1 MSDVGLGI
9 SEITPNSPPKSQTLN
24 RVMDLKK
31 TPFLKIKTIK
41 IDIQS
46 EPHTEGGVV
55 LKSTVPLKD
64 RPHRM
69 THRLVHWAKKTPNK
83 VFIGQKEGNGN
94 WRTLTYADTYEKVK
108 SISRYLIQTQVSPER
123 PLAILSENSIEH
135 GLMALAALHIGIPYS
150 AIAPAYSLKS
160 TDFEKL
166 KHTIDLLTPGLI
178 FVQDGKQYEKALNA
192 VASNIEIISVT
203 NSLNNHTSFSEAT
216 RSLSELTD
224 ILGNMVA
231 DSKFKSIKPDT
242 IAKILF
248 TSGSTGLPKG
258 VINTHGNI
266 TTNWQQITQ
275 TFPFM
280 QNGGLTFIDWLPWN
294 HTFGGNHNFGLT
306 LFNGGTL
313 YIDEGNPT
321 PHGLGKTIE
330 NLRKIAPTMYCN
342 VPKGFE
348 DLIPHLRAD
357 KALCEHFFSNLKL
370 LFYAGAGMPQHVWDA
385 LEQLAYETTGKRVL
399 ISSGLG
405 MTETS
410 PSSMFNVHFGS
421 FSGML
426 GVPVAGMELKL
437 VPNGGKLEAR
447 FRAPNVMPGYW
458 RNPEATAKAFDTEG
472 YYCTGDALKFVD
484 ENNPNKGMIFDGR
497 IAEDFKLD
505 TGTWVS
511 VGVLKA
517 KLITA
522 CKGLIQDAVITGHD
536 RAYLGAIV
544 FPELNYC
551 KKLAGLGDDADTKTI
566 ANTPSVLAALQ
577 DVLNAFSTQSTGS
590 STLIKRALFADFT
603 LSIDKGE
610 ITDKGSINQRMI
622 LTNRAEYVEMLY
634 KNPLTLPVLEVQK
647 I

>member
-1 MSDVGLGI
+1 M
-9 SEITPNSPPKSQTLN
+9 TP
-24 RVMDLKK
+24 LKK

-41 IDIQS
+41 IDIRAIS
-46 EPHTEGGVV
+46 DGV
-55 LKSTVPLKD
+55 LKSTVELKK

-69 THRLVHWAKKTPNK
+69 TQRLIHWAKKTPDK
-83 VFIGQKEGNGN
+83 VFIGQKEANGH
-94 WRTLTYADTYEKVK
+94 WRTLTYAQTYEKVK
-108 SISRYLIQTQVSPER
+108 TIAQYLLRTNLSPER

-192 VASNIEIISVT
+192 VAKNIEIIAVDNPLS
-203 NSLNNHTSFSEAT
+203 NHTIFNE
-216 RSLSELTD
+216 
-224 ILGNMVA
+224 ILNTKPTFEVHTA
-231 DSKFKSIKPDT
+231 FKAIDNQT

-280 QNGGLTFIDWLPWN
+280 QNGGLNFIDWLPWN
-294 HTFGGNHNFGLT
+294 HVFGGNHNFGLT
-306 LFNGGTL
+306 LFNGGSL

-321 PHGLGKTIE
+321 PKGIHKTVE

-348 DLIPHLRAD
+348 DLIPFLKAD
-357 KALCEHFFSNLKL
+357 KALRDIFFSQLKL
-370 LFYAGAGMPQHVWDA
+370 LFYAGAGMPQHVWDD
-385 LEQLAYETTGKRVL
+385 LELLAYETTGKRIL
-399 ISSGLG
+399 ISTGLG

-447 FRAPNVMPGYW
+447 FRGKNVMPGYW

-484 ENNPNKGMIFDGR
+484 ENDPNKGMIFDGR

-517 KLITA
+517 KLIA
-522 CKGLIQDAVITGHD
+522 AGNGLIQDAAITGHD
-536 RAYLGAIV
+536 RSFLGAII
-544 FPELNYC
+544 FPNIEFC
-551 KKLAGLGDDADTKTI
+551 KKISGLGENASLIDI
-566 ANTPSVLAALQ
+566 IITPSVLAALQ
-577 DVLNAFSTQSTGS
+577 TVLNTFATQSTGS
-590 STLIKRALFADFT
+590 STLIKRAVFADFN

-622 LTNRAEYVEMLY
+622 LSNRAEYVEMLY
-634 KNPLTLPVLEVQK
+634 KNPVALPVLEVQK
-647 I
+647 